1 MTQEQEMGA
10 RLTRVR
16 EYFKMNQRDFAK
28 RMGISQPGL
37 AMFEKGDRE
46 LKDIHIMRIR
56 DEFGVNEIWLRT
68 GEGGNENMFNKISRA
83 DRFSINLGKLSI
95 TENEYVENAVNY
107 IAETDPEKLKVVVEA
122 MRKILGI

>member
-1 MTQEQEMGA
+1 
-10 RLTRVR
+10 
-16 EYFKMNQRDFAK
+16 
-28 RMGISQPGL
+28 
-37 AMFEKGDRE
+37 MFEKGYRE

-68 GEGGNENMFNKISRA
+68 GEGGDENMFNKISRA

>member
-1 MTQEQEMGA
+1 MTQGQEMGA
-10 RLTRVR
+10 RLTQVR

-56 DEFGVNEIWLRT
+56 DEFGVNEVWLRT